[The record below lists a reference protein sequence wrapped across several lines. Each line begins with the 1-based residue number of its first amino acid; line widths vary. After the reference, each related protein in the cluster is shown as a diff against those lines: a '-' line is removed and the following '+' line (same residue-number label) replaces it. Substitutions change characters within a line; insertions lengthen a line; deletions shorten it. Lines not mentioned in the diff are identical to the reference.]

1 MTTNKHKDKNET
13 LLHHHGGPY
22 DGGLHEINGIKDDMA
37 IRFNIDGMKPQE
49 YRGAVLRTGDYTLPL
64 PVFLSAEG
72 EALALTTEKELPS
85 LEELQRAVGGYI
97 EFVPIPAMDDIVLV
111 VDEEGL
117 LKEKP
122 YNKIASEIAGRVIVG
137 DVVITLREEAENEQ

>member
-1 MTTNKHKDKNET
+1 M
-13 LLHHHGGPY
+13 
-22 DGGLHEINGIKDDMA
+22 KDDMV

-72 EALALTTEKELPS
+72 EALTLTTEKELPS

-117 LKEKP
+117 FKEKP